1 MKMSNTKEDNLVT
14 KVRNSIPAIEL
25 IMNMHYDNPTVIT
38 TLIGHMTLL
47 RAVLKELENDKR
59 NTD

>member
-25 IMNMHYDNPTVIT
+25 IMNMHYDNPTVI
-38 TLIGHMTLL
+38 
-47 RAVLKELENDKR
+47 
-59 NTD
+59 